1 MLRYV
6 ILRAAYHY
14 KIFVYLIK
22 PIMQRNKLSL
32 SVTIVSD
39 EAFSHLN
46 LYSVCS

>member
-6 ILRAAYHY
+6 ILRAAYY
-14 KIFVYLIK
+14 YNIFMYLIK
-22 PIMQRNKLSL
+22 PIMHRNKLSL

-39 EAFSHLN
+39 EASSQLN